1 MINETEFLLQYMEH
15 FNMHYKLLL
24 RRYKR
29 FMEIDDIHST
39 DIDVITYLDIIIVQ
53 LRAMCIERADLKKN
67 YTAQNLLRLMKR
79 DDLAQKIDDMLAE
92 QFFSYR
98 DNCDIRKALKIL
110 ADNYICHYDAFE
122 DDGIAWAEIIEKQLR
137 NPYDEHNLGYI
148 MRTVIDCIGEGLSLE
163 TLMNAIGAE
172 DDIEEEDISEDG
184 KSEREH

>member
-1 MINETEFLLQYMEH
+1 MNERDFSTYIDH

-29 FMEIDDIHST
+29 FKEIDDIRNA

-53 LRAMCIERADLKKN
+53 LRAMCIESPKLKRN

-98 DNCDIRKALKIL
+98 DDCDIREALKIL
-110 ADNYICHYDAFE
+110 ADKYICHYDAIE
-122 DDGIAWAEIIEKQLR
+122 DDGIGWAEIIEKQLR
-137 NPYDEHNLGYI
+137 SPYDEHNLAYI
-148 MRTVIDCIGEGLSLE
+148 MKTVIDCIGEGLSIE
-163 TLMNAIGAE
+163 SFMNIVE
-172 DDIEEEDISEDG
+172 IVEE
-184 KSEREH
+184 

>member
-1 MINETEFLLQYMEH
+1 MNERDFFTYIDH

-29 FMEIDDIHST
+29 YTKIEDISNL

-53 LRAMCIERADLKKN
+53 LRALCIESPKLKKN

-98 DNCDIRKALKIL
+98 DNLDIREALKIM
-110 ADNYICHYDAFE
+110 ADKYICHYDAIE

-137 NPYDEHNLGYI
+137 SPFEEHNLAYI
-148 MRTVIDCIGEGLSLE
+148 MKTVVDCIGEGLSME
-163 TLMNAIGAE
+163 SFMNVVEIAE
-172 DDIEEEDISEDG
+172 E
-184 KSEREH
+184 